1 MSITTNTLN
10 FYPSLDDLPY
20 QAQREL
26 QEFVHYLRLKYVTSP
41 VTPNKRLFGIDAGKG
56 WISED
61 FNAPLPE
68 SILRELVCL
77 NK

>member
-10 FYPSLDDLPY
+10 FYSSLDDLPY
-20 QAQREL
+20 QAQKEL
-26 QEFVHYLRLKYVTSP
+26 QEFVHYLRLKYMIAP
-41 VTPNKRLFGIDAGKG
+41 VTPDKRLFGIDAGKG

-68 SILRELVCL
+68 SILKGFE
-77 NK
+77 